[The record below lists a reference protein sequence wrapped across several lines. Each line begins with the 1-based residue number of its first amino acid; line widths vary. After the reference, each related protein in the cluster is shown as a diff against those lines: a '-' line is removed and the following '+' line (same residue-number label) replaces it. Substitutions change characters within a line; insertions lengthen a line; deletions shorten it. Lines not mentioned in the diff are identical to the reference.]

1 MVPFLVY
8 ILLGLIQGIGE
19 WLPISSEGMLT
30 LVGLALGLDFSLS
43 LRIAIWMHLGT
54 LAAVIVYYR
63 QEWKMIIFDWSQ
75 NYPERRFLV
84 LTTLGTAITG
94 LPIKV
99 VLLDLLDPRLLT
111 VFGYLIIGGAL
122 LVTSGLIYYSRSQ
135 EVTNGID
142 LNDLS
147 AKQELAIGMAQGF
160 TIIPGISRS
169 GTTVSALLLARVD
182 PEESFRGSFLM
193 SVPAVLGGT
202 LLDVIDIIQDPS
214 SSGEINVAGLITGI
228 LIAFVGG
235 ILTIHLLIQVARRIN
250 FSKFTFFMGL
260 LLIILGFSSL

>member
-1 MVPFLVY
+1 M
-8 ILLGLIQGIGE
+8 
-19 WLPISSEGMLT
+19 
-30 LVGLALGLDFSLS
+30 
-43 LRIAIWMHLGT
+43 
-54 LAAVIVYYR
+54 
-63 QEWKMIIFDWSQ
+63 
-75 NYPERRFLV
+75 
-84 LTTLGTAITG
+84 
-94 LPIKV
+94 
-99 VLLDLLDPRLLT
+99 
-111 VFGYLIIGGAL
+111 
-122 LVTSGLIYYSRSQ
+122 VTSGLIYYSRSQ